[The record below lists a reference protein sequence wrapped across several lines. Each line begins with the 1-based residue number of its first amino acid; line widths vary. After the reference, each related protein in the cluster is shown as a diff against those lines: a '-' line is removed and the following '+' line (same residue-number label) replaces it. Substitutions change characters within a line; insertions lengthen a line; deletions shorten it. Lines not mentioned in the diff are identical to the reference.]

1 MIAAFPENRIKHEKK
16 LRSLLMIPLIL
27 SSTKIKKPQK
37 KKYQRLSLPIKD
49 VNFKRKINLSKKDE
63 VLTLTRLFYIA
74 H

>member
-37 KKYQRLSLPIKD
+37 KYQRLNLPIKD
-49 VNFKRKINLSKKDE
+49 VNFKRKINPSKKDE
-63 VLTLTRLFYIA
+63 VLTLTRLF
-74 H
+74 